1 MLNII
6 RESAKSIIS
15 KVLIWFVAFTFVGA
29 AFLVWGQGGSRR
41 DDVMATVGDFV
52 ITKANHHEQTR
63 MYEEQLRLQFRNERP
78 EDLYKNFNPPK
89 MALDALLNKA
99 VQKMAAKEA
108 GLLVTDTEIR
118 KSIFTMPQFQSNGV
132 FDKQLYNRMLSYN
145 MISPKTFEE
154 ILKGDLL
161 VNKFR
166 RMIVE
171 TVGISDAEVVEWH
184 LSQNQKVVL
193 DYVKIESSNYERKV
207 KVLEEALTEWYEKR
221 LLEFETPEKRDF
233 KVATFAPV
241 KFAPSVKVDD
251 EDLDTFYE
259 NNKLEFSKP
268 ESVRASHILIL
279 IPESASDREGELA
292 KEKVDKAMA
301 RLEAGE
307 SFFEVAKDVSEG
319 PSAAKGGDLGEFTRG
334 QMVQGFEDVA
344 FNLKIGDFS
353 KPFRT
358 EFGWHII
365 KLFAHNEAREK
376 QLEEVRDLI
385 EKRIRII
392 KASEAA
398 LNAADAISEKMY
410 GSNLE
415 ELVKRDDRIQL
426 RTGQAVDGMVIK
438 GFDDWSSVWQTL
450 SELEPGFHSEPQKL
464 NEAYVIFVLDKVI
477 PVKTGSLNEN
487 RMVAEKRFRM
497 QNATELA
504 HQDAEKIFSAGTD
517 GFKAQANSLS
527 LKILHT
533 KPFSKA
539 SLMKPG
545 SEKSVEAMLTM
556 GLDLALDE
564 VAIVPYS
571 LGFYVIHL
579 KERKPLDL
587 KDIVVSLPTIRE
599 NLLKTKANQIYTDYI
614 GNLRKK
620 AERDGRIIVYV
631 DYSRL

>member
-358 EFGWHII
+358 EFG
-365 KLFAHNEAREK
+365 
-376 QLEEVRDLI
+376 
-385 EKRIRII
+385 
-392 KASEAA
+392 
-398 LNAADAISEKMY
+398 
-410 GSNLE
+410 
-415 ELVKRDDRIQL
+415 
-426 RTGQAVDGMVIK
+426 
-438 GFDDWSSVWQTL
+438 
-450 SELEPGFHSEPQKL
+450 
-464 NEAYVIFVLDKVI
+464 
-477 PVKTGSLNEN
+477 
-487 RMVAEKRFRM
+487 
-497 QNATELA
+497 
-504 HQDAEKIFSAGTD
+504 
-517 GFKAQANSLS
+517 
-527 LKILHT
+527 
-533 KPFSKA
+533 
-539 SLMKPG
+539 
-545 SEKSVEAMLTM
+545 
-556 GLDLALDE
+556 
-564 VAIVPYS
+564 
-571 LGFYVIHL
+571 
-579 KERKPLDL
+579 
-587 KDIVVSLPTIRE
+587 
-599 NLLKTKANQIYTDYI
+599 
-614 GNLRKK
+614 
-620 AERDGRIIVYV
+620 
-631 DYSRL
+631 